1 MSSQRRKDET
11 IQEKEII
18 DEEKL
23 PSPNTPTEMHEQ
35 IETLNKALQEAQEKA
50 NTNWERLLRKEAD
63 LQNVQRRAEEDVEKA
78 KKFALERFAGDLLQV
93 LDALEQ
99 GLSFANNGKVTVDT
113 LIEGMKLTQN
123 SLMNVLEKYG
133 ITELNPVGEPFNP
146 SFQEALT
153 MQATDEI
160 APNHVLQVVQKG
172 YLLNQ
177 RLLRPA
183 RVIVSKAPE

>member
-63 LQNVQRRAEEDVEKA
+63 LQNVQSRAEEDVEKA

-99 GLSFANNGKVTVDT
+99 GLSFANNGKVAKKTGAF
-113 LIEGMKLTQN
+113 IG
-123 SLMNVLEKYG
+123 
-133 ITELNPVGEPFNP
+133 F
-146 SFQEALT
+146 
-153 MQATDEI
+153 
-160 APNHVLQVVQKG
+160 
-172 YLLNQ
+172 
-177 RLLRPA
+177 
-183 RVIVSKAPE
+183 